1 MVLRWGHRPKRDARL
16 TTHVALAARALG
28 ADGVI
33 LSDREDPKIEETLRK
48 VAQNW
53 GGSFFF
59 EMRTA
64 WKEAIRR
71 WRMKGGL
78 VVHLTVYGE
87 NIETSDVLKR
97 VKSSGKDILII
108 VGSKKTPDRFFAEN
122 VSDFNIAIGNQPHS
136 ECASVAIFLDRFFE
150 GKELARRFKDA
161 KLRIMP
167 QKRGKRV
174 VSMKPRAID

>member
-1 MVLRWGHRPKRDARL
+1 MG
-16 TTHVALAARALG
+16 
-28 ADGVI
+28 
-33 LSDREDPKIEETLRK
+33 
-48 VAQNW
+48 
-53 GGSFFF
+53 
-59 EMRTA
+59 TA
-64 WKEAIRR
+64 WKEAVGR

-161 KLRIMP
+161 RLRIVS

-174 VSMKPRAID
+174 MSLKPHAID